1 MRYRPALLLAA
12 LLWAAGG
19 VAHARPSLFAFDDA
33 WVDEHGR
40 TVRLAQWRGKPTVV
54 AMEYSACRFVCSV
67 AWRRLQ
73 QLQQEADRRGEAL
86 QFVVLSIDPENDSP
100 AAWQD
105 YRRARGLARDNWHFL
120 TAGRGA
126 TTRAAGLLGVRWW
139 YADGHLMHDF
149 RIVRLDA
156 EGAIRAAV
164 DAYDADLQPLL
175 APTTATP

>member
-1 MRYRPALLLAA
+1 MPRLFRNPLLAA
-12 LLWAAGG
+12 ALALACGASHGAA
-19 VAHARPSLFAFDDA
+19 SLFAFDDT
-33 WVDEHGR
+33 WVDEQGR
-40 TVRLAQWRGKPTVV
+40 SLRLAQWRGRPTVV

-67 AWRRLQ
+67 AWRRLV
-73 QLQQEADRRGEAL
+73 QLQQEADRRGLAL
-86 QFVVLSIDPENDSP
+86 EFVVLSIDPDNDSP

-156 EGAIRAAV
+156 EGVVAAAV
-164 DAYDADLQPLL
+164 GTYDEPLDKL
-175 APTTATP
+175 LSAR